1 MNLWGSRDY
10 RLWWLGNLVS
20 TVGTAMSL
28 IAYPLLVLHVTGSA
42 FGAGVAAACE
52 VLPYALLSLP
62 VGALVDRLPR
72 RALLIT
78 ASLVSLGAT
87 GAIPVADGFGVLT
100 AYLIY
105 GVALVNGCAGVVF
118 SIASVAALPRIVRE
132 EQLGAAAGQAEVIWN
147 LASIVGPPLAGLLIS
162 RSATGP
168 FVVDALSFGVVAGCV
183 ALIRARLTAAKP
195 SARPSAEKPPP
206 RLTAEMP
213 QPRLAADTP
222 PPRPAAAA
230 KPPAPG
236 HWRADL
242 TLGARRVATDRRL
255 RALTLITVA
264 GDLPFAGIAIL
275 ITLLVRRDGG
285 GPAATGT
292 VFAIAAV
299 GGVVGALLAPRIER
313 HIGLVAAVVLRGWAT
328 VLLFPLLAL
337 GLAPVWVGVVWAGLS
352 VAISMMNVIQMRYM
366 LTGMPEDELGRI
378 QAFVT
383 LLSYAVLPVG
393 TLGTGALI
401 AWLGPHGT
409 VLVDTALML
418 VLAGYATVSR
428 DLRADRSPVTTP

>member
-42 FGAGVAAACE
+42 LGAGIAAACE
-52 VLPYALLSLP
+52 VGPYALLSLP

-72 RALLIT
+72 RALLIA
-78 ASLVSLGAT
+78 ASLTSLAAT
-87 GAIPVADGFGVLT
+87 GTIPLAHGFGLLT
-100 AYLIY
+100 SYLIY

-118 SIASVAALPRIVRE
+118 SITQVAALPRIVPE
-132 EQLGAAAGQAEVIWN
+132 DWLGAAAGQSEVIWN
-147 LASIVGPPLAGLLIS
+147 LASILGPPLAGLLIT

-168 FVVDALSFGVVAGCV
+168 FVVDALSFGVVACCV
-183 ALIRARLTAAKP
+183 ALVRARLN
-195 SARPSAEKPPP
+195 AE
-206 RLTAEMP
+206 A
-213 QPRLAADTP
+213 
-222 PPRPAAAA
+222 
-230 KPPAPG
+230 PPAPVD
-236 HWRADL
+236 WRADL
-242 TLGARRVATDRRL
+242 TLGAHRVATNRRL

-285 GPAATGT
+285 SPTGT
-292 VFAIAAV
+292 GVVFAIAAA
-299 GGVVGALLAPRIER
+299 GGVLGALLAPRIER

-328 VLLFPLLAL
+328 VALFPLLAL
-337 GLAPVWVGVVWAGLS
+337 GLAPVWVGLVWAGLS

-418 VLAGYATVSR
+418 VLAVYGTVSR
-428 DLRADRSPVTTP
+428 DLRAAPDGASVAVSAC